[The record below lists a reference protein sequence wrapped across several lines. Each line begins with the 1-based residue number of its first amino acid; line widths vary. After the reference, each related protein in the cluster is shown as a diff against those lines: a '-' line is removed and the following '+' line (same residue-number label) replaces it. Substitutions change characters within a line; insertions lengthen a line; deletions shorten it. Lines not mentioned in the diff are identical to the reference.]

1 MMYECRYCQKPYKNV
16 GALYNHEKIHE
27 MYGIYTKIGSRHKNG
42 KYQKI
47 EKADLT
53 TALITNNRN
62 GIADENTSTSG
73 EMVAANFGNV
83 VDDGIHQDCQKTNQ
97 LIVRGNA
104 ELKPES
110 NIPHPPKIR
119 KTNL

>member
-1 MMYECRYCQKPYKNV
+1 M
-16 GALYNHEKIHE
+16 AHL
-27 MYGIYTKIGSRHKNG
+27 S
-42 KYQKI
+42 
-47 EKADLT
+47 
-53 TALITNNRN
+53 
-62 GIADENTSTSG
+62 STSN

-119 KTNL
+119 KINL